1 MPPTPPG
8 DDGDPIALFRALYE
22 RARETGADADAMV
35 LATVDPDGCPSAR
48 FVLLKA
54 FDERGLVFYTN
65 LHSRKGRALARRPD
79 AALCFYWA
87 PLEKQV
93 RIEGRVEL
101 VSDADADAYFAGR
114 PRESQIG
121 AWASSQSE
129 RLQSRALLDLRVEEA
144 RARFA
149 GRPVPRPPSWSGF
162 RVVPRAIEFWTRGE
176 GRLNERERYE
186 RAGALWVKTL
196 LYP

>member
-1 MPPTPPG
+1 MAPPTPA
-8 DDGDPIALFRALYE
+8 DHEDPIAVFRDLYE
-22 RARETGADADAMV
+22 RAREAGADADAMV
-35 LATVDPDGCPSAR
+35 LATVDPDGRPSAR
-48 FVLLKA
+48 YVLLKA
-54 FDERGLVFYTN
+54 FDARGFVFYTN
-65 LHSRKGRALARRPD
+65 IQSRKGRALAAHPD
-79 AALCFYWA
+79 VALCFYWA

-93 RIEGRVEL
+93 RIEGRAEL
-101 VSDADADAYFAGR
+101 VTAREADAYFETR

-149 GRPVPRPPSWSGF
+149 GRPVPRPASWSGF
-162 RVVPRAIEFWTRGE
+162 RVVPHAIEFWTRGA

-186 RAGALWVKTL
+186 RAGAFWVGTL